1 MNKFYD
7 SMATINSILSR
18 ACFDVSRAC
27 SRAKMPKAAACMFN
41 AGNRRATVMLK
52 YWIKA
57 MDAEDCSDVKV
68 L

>member
-57 MDAEDCSDVKV
+57 MDAEDYSNVKV

>member
-7 SMATINSILSR
+7 SMATVNSILSR
-18 ACFDVSRAC
+18 ACFDASRAC
-27 SRAKMPKAAACMFN
+27 SRAKMPKAAARMFN

-57 MDAEDCSDVKV
+57 MDAEDCSDVRV